1 MNIPNYI
8 LKAQSAERVPKE
20 MSKVDSILKKVI
32 IAIIILIILGS
43 LIFRENLFFEI
54 SWTARIILIVLAVMY
69 IPKGG
74 KVFQPFPMEIRFY
87 DEYCEFYFSKIYYNK
102 KLQCQEIQTMKYDN
116 LRLKYVEKYA
126 RLEIRGDGNRVTYNY
141 DKNMNLPTKPSSN
154 RDFKNGCFLVHIQVF
169 EEIDIVKEIE
179 EHSPIKVVVE

>member
-1 MNIPNYI
+1 MESPKYI
-8 LKAQSAERVPKE
+8 IKAQSKERIPKE
-20 MSKVDSILKKVI
+20 ISKFDMFIRKSII
-32 IAIIILIILGS
+32 TIIILIIVLS
-43 LIFRENLFFEI
+43 LIFGKNFLFDL
-54 SWTARIILIVLAVMY
+54 SWTAKIIVIVVAIIF

-102 KLQCQEIQTMKYDN
+102 KLQCEEIQTMKYDN

-154 RDFKNGCFLVHIQVF
+154 RDFKNGCFLVHIQVS

-179 EHSPIKVVVE
+179 EHSPIRVIVE